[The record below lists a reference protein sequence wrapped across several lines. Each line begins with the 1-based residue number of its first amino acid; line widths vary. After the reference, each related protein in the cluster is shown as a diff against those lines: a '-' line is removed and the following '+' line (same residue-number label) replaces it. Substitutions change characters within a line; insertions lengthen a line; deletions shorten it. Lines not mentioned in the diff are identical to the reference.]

1 MGWLQVVIGVAG
13 LLLPFLPVLR
23 RSGRR
28 QQRTVRYSHW
38 KIGGIE
44 RTRLDLID
52 DSQSWSCPWRWCS
65 SPVAGEPAC
74 APFTAL

>member
-52 DSQSWSCPWRWCS
+52 DSQS
-65 SPVAGEPAC
+65 
-74 APFTAL
+74 